1 MLNIFK
7 NVLCQGYNQIIAG
20 DVIMEKTDFFGA
32 LRAAASLTLYRN
44 ITLDPA
50 CRAWFNFV
58 ESVVK
63 GKPADEILPM
73 YSELFFRLA
82 QLTDP
87 AEGSFTGD
95 AWQDHLLTLLLYDD
109 NAFSRGASLYPPEE
123 LGPGLLDAARG
134 DLVRLQAMFRIDGA
148 AARAAVID
156 RLGAGGIP
164 CGGLPLWQG
173 LAAPAGLRAGTSS
186 AGGIIDLL
194 SQSTGWDSCLAD
206 LACYYRAAGAGPYGR
221 YRAFRWSGA
230 AGRLEGI
237 AGPDPIRFTDL
248 IGYQDQRRQVVENTE
263 KFLAGFPA
271 NNLLLYGDRGTGKSS
286 TVKALL
292 NQYGEQGLRLVEVP
306 KGSLGDFPQI
316 IAMLRQQPQRFI
328 IYMDDLSFEESE
340 VEYKELKAVLE
351 GGLTARP
358 HNVLIYATSNRRHL
372 VRERFS
378 DRDTGDE
385 LHSNDTVQE
394 KLSLADRFG
403 VTIFFTTPDKA
414 LYLKIVRE
422 LAGQAGLAL
431 GSSELERRALLWAS
445 WHNGLSGRTAR
456 QFIENLSGELHL
468 S

>member
-1 MLNIFK
+1 M
-7 NVLCQGYNQIIAG
+7 G
-20 DVIMEKTDFFGA
+20 KTDFFGA

-44 ITLDPA
+44 IILDPA
-50 CRAWFNFV
+50 CRTWLNFI
-58 ESVVK
+58 ESVAK
-63 GKPADEILPM
+63 GKPADEILNI
-73 YSELFFRLA
+73 YGELFFCLA
-82 QLTDP
+82 QRTKP
-87 AEGSFTGD
+87 TEGSFTGD
-95 AWQDHLLTLLLYDD
+95 AWQDHLLSLLLYDD

-134 DLVRLQAMFRIDGA
+134 DLVRLQTMSKIDGA
-148 AARAAVID
+148 VARAAVEQI
-156 RLGAGGIP
+156 LGADGIP
-164 CGGLPLWQG
+164 GGGLPLWQG
-173 LAAPAGLRAGTSS
+173 LSAPAALDLRTGICYAGRM
-186 AGGIIDLL
+186 IDLL
-194 SQSTGWDSCLAD
+194 SQSADWGSCLAD
-206 LACYYRAAGAGPYGR
+206 LARYYRAAGAGLYGK

-237 AGPDPIRFTDL
+237 VEPDPIRFSDL
-248 IGYQDQRRQVVENTE
+248 IGYQDQRQQVVDNTE

-306 KGSLGDFPQI
+306 KSSLGDFPQI
-316 IAMLRQQPQRFI
+316 ITLLRQQPQRFI
-328 IYMDDLSFEESE
+328 IFMDDLSFEESE

-358 HNVLIYATSNRRHL
+358 RNVLIYATSNRRHL

-414 LYLKIVRE
+414 LYLRIVRE
-422 LAGQAGLAL
+422 LAGQMGFVL
-431 GSSELERRALLWAS
+431 GASELERMALLWAS